1 MRVYVSGG
9 TGFERCVRIC
19 PVLSSNLGWDLGLE
33 GKAIPSISRQLEAIL
48 KGGREKYNR
57 EELWGGRGFCCGILK
72 TIWYNHTM
80 NKLIPWIPSAWNP
93 SRTCR
98 V

>member
-57 EELWGGRGFCCGILK
+57 EELWGEGRG
-72 TIWYNHTM
+72 
-80 NKLIPWIPSAWNP
+80 A
-93 SRTCR
+93 R
-98 V
+98 VLLWHIKDYLVQSHNE